1 MNIEA
6 IHHQARSSWASANA
20 GQSVSIRIRTKR
32 DDASAVTLVYGDK
45 YDWASTLQQA
55 AMDKWISDERFDY
68 WEASVKPPHGRLSY
82 RFHVLSTDEHIWYA
96 ERWHKNVPYEDA
108 FGNFEFP
115 YVSIADVFTPPA
127 WVKDAV
133 FYQIFPD
140 RFANGDPSIN
150 PKDVEPWG
158 GTPTIDN
165 YFGGD
170 LQGVIDKLD
179 YLAKL
184 GVNAIYF
191 NPLFQAASYHK
202 YDTIDYF
209 AVDRHFG
216 DIGTLKRLVS
226 ECHKRGIRVMLDAV
240 FNHAGRYFPPFIDV
254 LENGSAS
261 PYADWFLVHEWPI
274 IDKRGAT
281 TYETFGFEPH
291 MPKFNTANPIVRDYL
306 LNVARF
312 WIEECDIDGYRLD
325 VANEVDHAF
334 WRKFREL
341 VKALKPDAYIL
352 GEIMHDSMPWLQ
364 GDQLDGIMNYPVTD
378 FILKFMVKDVLDA
391 REFAD
396 AVGGWMALYPHQ
408 VNETAFNLLSSHDI
422 PRLLTLCQGNIDR
435 MMLATMFQFTYP
447 GAPCIYY
454 GDEVG
459 LTGEGDPD
467 NRKCM
472 EWDESRQN
480 QELLHFFAQTIA
492 LRKQYEAL
500 RSGMFRFLQ
509 ASPGSHQIAYERK
522 NDHEHFIIAMNASP
536 EPQSLILAL
545 PEGHWQNVW
554 NSKAKLAARTNEGNV
569 TIQLPPY
576 GFQIFKQTEESS
588 CKH

>member
-6 IHHQARSSWASANA
+6 LYHRAQSSWASANA
-20 GQSVSIRIRTKR
+20 DKSVRIRIRTMLN
-32 DDASAVTLVYGDK
+32 DAQTIELIYGDK
-45 YDWASTLQQA
+45 YDWTSTLQQTT
-55 AMDKWISDERFDY
+55 MHKWISDERFDY
-68 WEASVKPPHGRLSY
+68 WEAVVTPPFGRLSY
-82 RFHVLSTDEHIWYA
+82 RFHVIAEETHVWYA
-96 ERWHKNVPYEDA
+96 ERWCKDAPYEDA
-108 FGNFEFP
+108 FGNFELP
-115 YVSIADVFTPPA
+115 YVNIADVFTPPA

-150 PKDVEPWG
+150 PADVQPWG
-158 GTPTIDN
+158 GTPTFDN
-165 YFGGD
+165 HFGGD

-179 YLAKL
+179 YLTEL
-184 GVNAIYF
+184 GINAIYF

-216 DIGTLKRLVS
+216 DIGTLKRLVA

-240 FNHAGRYFPPFIDV
+240 FNHAGRYFPPFVDV
-254 LENGSAS
+254 LDNGAAS
-261 PYADWFLVHEWPI
+261 PYADWFLIHEWPI
-274 IDKRGAT
+274 CDTRGST

-291 MPKFNTANPIVRDYL
+291 MPKFNTANPKVRHYL
-306 LNVARF
+306 LDIARF

-325 VANEVDHAF
+325 VANEVDHGF

-341 VKALKPDAYIL
+341 VKSLKPDAYIL

-364 GDQLDGIMNYPVTD
+364 GDQLDGVMNYPITD
-378 FILKFMVKDVLDA
+378 FILKFMVKDVFDA

-422 PRLLTLCQGNIDR
+422 PRLLSSCQGNIDR
-435 MMLATMFQFTYP
+435 MKLAVMFQFTYP

-454 GDEVG
+454 GDEIG

-472 EWDESRQN
+472 EWDIDRQDRD
-480 QELLHFFAQTIA
+480 LFYHFAQTIA
-492 LRKQYEAL
+492 LRKRHEAL
-500 RSGMFRFLQ
+500 RNGMFRFLY
-509 ASPGSHQIAYERK
+509 APSDSRLIVYERK
-522 NDHEHFIIAMNASP
+522 NEHEHFIIAMNASP
-536 EPQSLILAL
+536 EPQTLDLPL
-545 PEGHWQNVW
+545 PEGHWQDQW
-554 NSKAKLAARTNEGNV
+554 NSHTRLSVVDGGSKPMVRL
-569 TIQLPPY
+569 QPY
-576 GFQIFKQTEESS
+576 GFHIFKQTEE
-588 CKH
+588 